1 MVNTPSTVPI
11 NVGTPSPS
19 REKGEGMAKMNFQL
33 IEKIRTLVKNSPLLN
48 ETERQEWLMLLELMN
63 DKQLVELQRILE
75 PASQLVSKQYTVN
88 STQDIG
94 NKEISK
100 SVPPHPASGHPLPQG
115 RGKNEELLGEGGN
128 KVGEPHLKHILNFP
142 STPASRHRDVTSEVF
157 VDEKTMV
164 GSTPSIVPAAAGT
177 PSPSRE
183 KEKGMAKSGFF
194 SSLKNILGKKELK
207 PGHAEFQ
214 LELSSS
220 IPQSGT
226 MADKKDKN
234 VEIPDALKT
243 ILHHKDLGHPAVL
256 KKIIENPP
264 HPAFG
269 HPLPQGRGGK
279 EAPLVPTPVK
289 VVPPVAKSKPISFS
303 SPVNKFIPGV
313 QLPNLPE
320 GASVK
325 GLDKARPERVNRQP
339 VHEILVPKK
348 QLVPDMS
355 GSNIENKLERKETP
369 VQLRSSFAHVNLKNL
384 EDAAKLSPAVLESA
398 DINELAKKIKDL
410 INSEGYYQT
419 FFSLEKSTLFKQYLL
434 TGLDCLYKE
443 VSVEELAQEHPNQ
456 YLTKEQFEKF
466 TDLLMISQSG

>member
-1 MVNTPSTVPI
+1 
-11 NVGTPSPS
+11 
-19 REKGEGMAKMNFQL
+19 MNFQL
-33 IEKIRTLVKNSPLLN
+33 IEKIRPLVKSSPLLN

-75 PASQLVSKQYTVN
+75 PINQPISQSANQPAVKQEIQN
-88 STQDIG
+88 QK
-94 NKEISK
+94 KED
-100 SVPPHPASGHPLPQG
+100 
-115 RGKNEELLGEGGN
+115 
-128 KVGEPHLKHILNFP
+128 EPRLKHILNFP

-157 VDEKTMV
+157 VNDKV
-164 GSTPSIVPAAAGT
+164 KKVDTPSTVPAAAGT

-183 KEKGMAKSGFF
+183 KEKGMAKSGFL
-194 SSLKNILGKKELK
+194 SSLKNVLGKKELK

-214 LELSSS
+214 LEL
-220 IPQSGT
+220 
-226 MADKKDKN
+226 KDKN

-256 KKIIENPP
+256 KQLPP
-264 HPAFG
+264 V
-269 HPLPQGRGGK
+269 
-279 EAPLVPTPVK
+279 VPTPAKKLTESVPAK
-289 VVPPVAKSKPISFS
+289 VVLPIAKSKPISFN

-325 GLDKARPERVNRQP
+325 GLDKARPERVNPQP

-348 QLVPDMS
+348 QLVPEVPE
-355 GSNIENKLERKETP
+355 NRVENKQKIQETP
-369 VQLRSSFAHVNLKNL
+369 VQLRSSFSHVNLKNL
-384 EDAAKLSPAVLESA
+384 EDATKLSPAVLESA

-443 VSVEELAQEHPNQ
+443 VSVAELAQEHPNQ

-466 TDLLMISQSG
+466 TDLLMVSQSG